1 VQAINIITSSDS
13 VLVRHIFT
21 QLKNIKDHLVS
32 RYEVHFWLFHCR
44 IEKQDIAAL
53 AAYSEHLGVNFHEVF
68 VFDDENYECLKKG
81 ADEKF
86 PVECYFYFLAHKY
99 LPEDIER
106 ALYIDAGDIIFD
118 GDISEFYFATFE
130 GNFVIASMAFSSRN
144 KLYSFEDLTIPE
156 IAGVVNSEYIN
167 SGVLVINLKFMRLC
181 NIDLGFYKNINN
193 YILKNCPAFISPFY
207 KNPIYFT
214 NDQGLFAAAFVGH
227 IKFWEYEKYG
237 YQELHMPYNFRPFVF
252 EQSKAEL
259 GIPDGANLDLVYEPH
274 IIHLLGNKPWNT
286 DKAVYDT
293 LLPIS
298 RKYLD
303 MFWEAERE
311 AGEWLSQQAAVQ
323 TH

>member
-21 QLKNIKDHLVS
+21 QLKNIKDQLVS
-32 RYEVHFWLFHCR
+32 RYEVHFWLFHYR

-53 AAYSEHLGVNFHEVF
+53 AAYSEHLGIVFHEIF
-68 VFDDENYECLKKG
+68 VDDYNEYEILRKG
-81 ADEKF
+81 ADEQF
-86 PVECYFYFLAHKY
+86 PLECYFYFLAHKY

-130 GNFVIASMAFSSRN
+130 GNFVIASMAFSSSK
-144 KLYSFEDLTIPE
+144 KLYNFDDLYDTNSK
-156 IAGVVNSEYIN
+156 IAIVSEYVN
-167 SGVLVINLKFMRLC
+167 AGSLMLNLKLMRIYDIRMQFYC
-181 NIDLGFYKNINN
+181 NVIDFL
-193 YILKNCPAFISPFY
+193 ISGGMTFSTAY
-207 KNPIYFT
+207 HKSSVYYSY
-214 NDQGLFAAAFVGH
+214 DQGLLAAAFVGH
-227 IKFWEYEKYG
+227 LKFWGYEKYG
-237 YQELHMPYNFRPFVF
+237 YSSIFMPYNFRAFILEKNKEHF
-252 EQSKAEL
+252 
-259 GIPDGANLDLVYEPH
+259 GIPDGAEVDLGYQPR